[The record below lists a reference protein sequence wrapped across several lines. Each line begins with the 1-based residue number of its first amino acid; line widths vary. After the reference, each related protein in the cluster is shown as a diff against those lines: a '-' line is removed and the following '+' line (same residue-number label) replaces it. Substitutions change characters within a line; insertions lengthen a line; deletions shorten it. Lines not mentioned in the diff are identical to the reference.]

1 MFMTASNTLI
11 ANFPSFKHFLPSK
24 TSPHDAVATTAAGV
38 VAAGGGGAG
47 ARPRTAAAEA
57 VAKKKREMKESQEEA
72 AMELLAH
79 FNHRYVNQ
87 SINQITTCLIAC
99 H

>member
-1 MFMTASNTLI
+1 MFQPPHRRKTTL
-11 ANFPSFKHFLPSK
+11 ANHTFYIPYAWP
-24 TSPHDAVATTAAGV
+24 
-38 VAAGGGGAG
+38 GGGGAG

-79 FNHRYVNQ
+79 FNHR
-87 SINQITTCLIAC
+87 
-99 H
+99 